1 MQNFIA
7 ADWIFPVLAEP
18 IQNGVLAIAS
28 DGTIL
33 QVLTAQEAKKKEIK
47 PHTHYQ
53 GVLVPG
59 FVNTHCH
66 LELSHLRG
74 KIEEKTGLTGFIKA
88 LLAIREQSEDQITA
102 AMQSADQEMYQ
113 NGIVAVGDI
122 SNLLIS
128 KAVKQHS
135 LLYYQTFVEVYG
147 FNRPSEPIIAAGIQL
162 KNDFA
167 PLKATVV
174 PHAPYSVSST
184 LFEEIKAITSAAEMI
199 SIHNQETQGE
209 NELFE
214 KGTGTFA
221 DFFAAAGIAQSEA
234 HNKGHNSLNYHLP
247 KLPKHV
253 NTLLVHNTFSVKADI
268 DFAQQQ
274 HQQLYW
280 CLCPK
285 ANLYIEDHLPPVELF
300 KNEALKITLGTDSLA
315 SNDQL
320 NILAEM
326 ETLQTFKNIPFEESL
341 KWATL
346 NGAEFLGIQDQY
358 GSLTVGKK
366 PGIVLIDLAEDGI
379 IKKETTIKRLF

>member
-1 MQNFIA
+1 MQNFIT
-7 ADWIFPVLAEP
+7 ADWIFPVVSQP
-18 IQNGVLAIAS
+18 IQNGVLEIAL
-28 DGTIL
+28 DGTIK
-33 QVLTAQEAKKKEIK
+33 QVLTADEAKSQGIEQAKYYK
-47 PHTHYQ
+47 

-59 FVNTHCH
+59 LINTHCH

-74 KIEEKTGLTGFIKA
+74 KIAEKTGLTNFIKA
-88 LLAIREQSEDQITA
+88 LLAIRDQPEDEIIA
-102 AMQSADQEMYQ
+102 AMQAADQEMYE

-128 KAVKQHS
+128 RSVKLNS
-135 LLYYQTFVEVYG
+135 KIYYQTFVELFG
-147 FNRPSEPIIAAGIQL
+147 FNRPSEPIVEAGIQL

-167 PLKATVV
+167 PLKASLV

-184 LFEEIKAITSAAEMI
+184 LFEQISTNTQIEDVI
-199 SIHNQETQGE
+199 SIHNQETVGE

-234 HNKGHNSLNYHLP
+234 HNSGKNALNYHLP

-253 NTLLVHNTFSVKADI
+253 NTLLVHNTFSTKADM
-268 DFAQQQ
+268 DFAQKE
-274 HQQLYW
+274 HQKLYW

-285 ANLYIEDHLPPVELF
+285 ANLYIEDHLPEVELF
-300 KNEALKITLGTDSLA
+300 KNEALKITLGTDSLT
-315 SNDQL
+315 SNNEL

-326 ETLQTFKNIPFEESL
+326 QTLQFYKNISFEESL

-346 NGAEFLGIQDQY
+346 NGAEFLGIAAQY

-366 PGIVLIDLAEDGI
+366 PGIVLIDLAEDRI